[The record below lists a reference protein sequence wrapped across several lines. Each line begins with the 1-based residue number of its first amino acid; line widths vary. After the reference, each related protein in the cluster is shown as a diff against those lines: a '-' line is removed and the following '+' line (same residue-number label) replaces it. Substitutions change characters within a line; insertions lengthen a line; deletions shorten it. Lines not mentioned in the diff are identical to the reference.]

1 MKLNLKVI
9 SQSFVQS
16 DYFDRVYTDEMSLNE
31 AIAHYCNENLLDIH
45 KCHTAITEAYNK
57 ELEV

>member
-1 MKLNLKVI
+1 MRLNLKVI

-16 DYFDRVYTDEMSLNE
+16 DYFDRVYADELTLND
-31 AIAHYCNENLLDIH
+31 AIAHYCHENLLDIH
-45 KCHTAITEAYNK
+45 KCHEAITEAYNR